1 MTDSILF
8 QIIFIASSVLLLGY
22 VLLLFFYKKKWNAI
36 PESACD
42 VSYQDTFVSI
52 LVAARNEEDN
62 IEKLIH
68 SIQNQTYPATQF
80 ELIIIDDF
88 STDQTVSIIKP
99 YLNEKIRLLELKHF
113 ITDGTIHSYKKK
125 AIALGIQ
132 HSKGELMV
140 TTDADCMMGKDW
152 LQTIVNEY
160 KEKNAVMLV
169 MPVVIQCKSRLLE
182 IFQMLDFMSLQGI
195 TGVVVHHKLMG
206 MCNGANLAYTKKV
219 FNEVSGFD
227 GIDNIASGDDYLLM
241 HKIAALYPNDI
252 GYIKSRNAIVETEA
266 TKTWKAFF
274 HQRIRWASKA
284 EKYQDKRILPVLV
297 LVYFVNVGLGVML
310 ITGLVMME
318 IVIVKLF
325 LILLLTKTIFELNFL
340 LPVAKFYNKEK
351 WLWWF
356 PLMQPLHIFYTIV
369 AGWLGKFG
377 NYEWKSRQVK

>member
-22 VLLLFFYKKKWNAI
+22 VMLLFYYKKKWNAI
-36 PESACD
+36 PECACD
-42 VSYQDTFVSI
+42 VSHQDTFISI
-52 LVAARNEEDN
+52 VVAARNEEDN

-206 MCNGANLAYTKKV
+206 MCNGANLAYTKKA

-297 LVYFVNVGLGVML
+297 LVYFVNVGLGVLL

-318 IVIVKLF
+318 IIVVKLF
-325 LILLLTKTIFELNFL
+325 LILLLIKTIFELNFL

>member
-1 MTDSILF
+1 
-8 QIIFIASSVLLLGY
+8 
-22 VLLLFFYKKKWNAI
+22 
-36 PESACD
+36 
-42 VSYQDTFVSI
+42 
-52 LVAARNEEDN
+52 
-62 IEKLIH
+62 
-68 SIQNQTYPATQF
+68 
-80 ELIIIDDF
+80 
-88 STDQTVSIIKP
+88 
-99 YLNEKIRLLELKHF
+99 
-113 ITDGTIHSYKKK
+113 
-125 AIALGIQ
+125 
-132 HSKGELMV
+132 
-140 TTDADCMMGKDW
+140 
-152 LQTIVNEY
+152 
-160 KEKNAVMLV
+160 
-169 MPVVIQCKSRLLE
+169 
-182 IFQMLDFMSLQGI
+182 
-195 TGVVVHHKLMG
+195 MG
-206 MCNGANLAYTKKV
+206 MCNGANLAYTKKA

-241 HKIAALYPNDI
+241 HKIAALYPKDI

-297 LVYFVNVGLGVML
+297 LVYFVNVGLGVLL

-318 IVIVKLF
+318 IVVVKLF
-325 LILLLTKTIFELNFL
+325 LILLLIKTIFELNFL